1 MEKIDL
7 RKLDIAAV
15 FEKKQ
20 QVIRLKK
27 KGFPGRETSELTLVS
42 ESRISRI
49 WKAFAKGGKKATEPK
64 KRGRKLGEGRLLSD
78 EQEIEIRKIIIDKI
92 PDQVKLS
99 FMLWTRQAISELV
112 VRMYGI
118 KLSLRVVTNHMKRWK
133 FTCQRPTKKAY
144 VQDNAKVSRF
154 MEEECPALANRAKSE
169 NAETYWGYETGMDN
183 QGHCQRGFA
192 PIGQTPVLET
202 ASKRERVN
210 MISAI
215 ASRGSLKFMLYDES
229 MAQQRFIEFM
239 ERLVLDSTR
248 KIFFIVDNL
257 KAHHGK
263 LVKAWLDEHKSQIE
277 LFFVPPYSP
286 ESNPGEYLNHALKR
300 HVHSGISPRAKLN
313 IKDKTHK
320 FMHRLTY
327 YANEVSAFFRHSNV
341 RCTVCS
347 I

>member
-7 RKLDIAAV
+7 RKPDIAAV

-78 EQEIEIRKIIIDKI
+78 EQEIEIRKIIIDKT

-118 KLSLRVVTNHMKRWK
+118 KLSLRVVTNYMKRWK

-169 NAETYWGYETGMDN
+169 NAETYWGDETGIDN
-183 QGHCQRGFA
+183 REHYQRGFA

-215 ASRGSLKFMLYDES
+215 G
-229 MAQQRFIEFM
+229 Q
-239 ERLVLDSTR
+239 
-248 KIFFIVDNL
+248 
-257 KAHHGK
+257 
-263 LVKAWLDEHKSQIE
+263 
-277 LFFVPPYSP
+277 
-286 ESNPGEYLNHALKR
+286 
-300 HVHSGISPRAKLN
+300 
-313 IKDKTHK
+313 
-320 FMHRLTY
+320 
-327 YANEVSAFFRHSNV
+327 
-341 RCTVCS
+341 
-347 I
+347 